1 MSTSQAVIVVG
12 VDGSA
17 SAARALDWAI
27 DHAVEERHGLTL
39 VHALGAPPAAWTDIG
54 LADPEPRS
62 PCWRARV
69 DGSSTVPRPGSPN
82 ARARWTSRRSWSSP
96 IRVPSWSGSP
106 RAPRSSCSA
115 PAVVDLSRACC
126 SARSARQSPGT
137 RRAPWSSTDPHIVGG
152 CATACWWPPTPART
166 REPVLEFAYHV
177 ASVRRLPLTIM
188 HCHWDVA
195 TMGMAEEN
203 LRTASLETARLELA
217 ESVAGMSE
225 KYPDV
230 SVTTTLVVGAPEAR
244 VAQAVERMDLLV
256 VGAHRRSVA
265 GRVIHGSISMSLL
278 EHVHVPVAVVP
289 LDDQRLTRQSPWRRT
304 RAVLSQ
310 ETGFSTQGRSA
321 IRR

>member
-1 MSTSQAVIVVG
+1 MAT
-12 VDGSA
+12 
-17 SAARALDWAI
+17 ARVTERAGTLD
-27 DHAVEERHGLTL
+27 VQTVLEF
-39 VHALGAPPAAWTDIG
+39 
-54 LADPEPRS
+54 ADPRS
-62 PCWRARV
+62 LLVRESEGAALVVLGSRGRGPVQSLLLGSVGAAVARHATCPV
-69 DGSSTVPRPGSPN
+69 VIHRPSHRGRVRN
-82 ARARWTSRRSWSSP
+82 GVLVATDTSE
-96 IRVPSWSGSP
+96 
-106 RAPRSSCSA
+106 
-115 PAVVDLSRACC
+115 DSR
-126 SARSARQSPGT
+126 
-137 RRAPWSSTDPHIVGG
+137 
-152 CATACWWPPTPART
+152 
-166 REPVLEFAYHV
+166 PVLEFAYHV

-256 VGAHRRSVA
+256 VGAHRRSAA

-289 LDDQRLTRQSPWRRT
+289 LTTS
-304 RAVLSQ
+304 S
-310 ETGFSTQGRSA
+310 
-321 IRR
+321 